1 MRTARYA
8 IHKMIQDLMRD
19 PPAAAAFR
27 TQPEATFEAYGLT
40 EAEKSLLRDGSSR
53 ALQALG
59 IHPNLQMKYA
69 RLRPTPQNAQ
79 AAPSDPSPLS
89 AYLDRLLER

>member
-40 EAEKSLLRDGSSR
+40 EAEKSLLRDGSPR
-53 ALQALG
+53 ALHALG

-69 RLRPTPQNAQ
+69 RLRPTSAE
-79 AAPSDPSPLS
+79 AATSAPSPLS